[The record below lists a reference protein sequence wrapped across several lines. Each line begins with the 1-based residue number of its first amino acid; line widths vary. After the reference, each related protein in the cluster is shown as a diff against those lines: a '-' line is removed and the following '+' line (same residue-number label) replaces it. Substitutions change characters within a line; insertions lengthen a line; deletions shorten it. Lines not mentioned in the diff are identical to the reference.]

1 MNASFEKNGNFNSN
15 SRIFEAYF
23 TDVETKETALQK
35 LLSVCEKAASFATL
49 AKSRSVLRAIRLLGM
64 AGSLVGFV
72 GIIGA
77 IECGTLGLGL
87 GLLLGSLLIGVEY
100 LCLKKY

>member
-23 TDVETKETALQK
+23 TDAKTKENVLQK
-35 LLSVCEKAASFATL
+35 LSSVCEKAVNFAAL
-49 AKSRSVLRAIRLLGM
+49 AKSRSVLRAVRLLGM

-77 IECGTLGLGL
+77 IECGTLGLGS
-87 GLLLGSLLIGVEY
+87 GLLLGALLIGIEY